1 MKLPVPSPK
10 ASGSIL
16 LIIILSTSIIVY
28 SNYNKQNTVAT
39 GEITTD
45 GISVTSQ
52 INRDSVNID
61 SDGDGLLDWEES
73 LWGTDP
79 NNPDTDSDGTNDYDE
94 IKANRNPLVAGPNDE
109 NIDLEDEALARIQSR
124 NFDED
129 GLTNQVALTFAD
141 TYFNSRD
148 GRELT
153 NEQKNL
159 LVNQLSEQTIKQI
172 KFDSIYTINSI
183 STFDPINN
191 DEKLIRYTDLYLAK
205 QVEFLNLIV
214 QNYENTNYEAL
225 GNEVIKKSNEIM
237 SIETPQQ
244 IANLH
249 LELANNYYQL
259 GNIIKTFEKEEEDP
273 LYAMLSLRFYENT
286 QIKIRDINILIGDFL
301 EESGIILGD
310 NGIKIQND

>member
-28 SNYNKQNTVAT
+28 SNYNEQNTVAT
-39 GEITTD
+39 GEITTE